1 MHAPLPFAEL
11 PLMAAIGDGGRQ
23 DVSSS
28 GTAATA
34 TATAEGGE
42 DATARRRKDDEV
54 VKTNNRRF
62 RRTSR
67 KMPASPKFNFGGRIP
82 FTADYHS
89 VHRHP
94 PTHN

>member
-1 MHAPLPFAEL
+1 MWLVLDAPLPFAEL
-11 PLMAAIGDGGRQ
+11 PLMAAIGDEGRQ

-28 GTAATA
+28 R
-34 TATAEGGE
+34 TATAEGGAE
-42 DATARRRKDDEV
+42 VIVRRRKEV
-54 VKTNNRRF
+54 AMKNTRRF
-62 RRTSR
+62 RRTSQ